1 MPILATSG
9 YVQPDDKHAHA
20 GYLQK
25 PFTTTDLLRRVQAAL
40 ASATVVD

>member
-1 MPILATSG
+1 MPVMTTSG
-9 YVQPDDKHAHA
+9 YVLPEDKQSGA

-25 PFTTTDLLRRVQAAL
+25 PFTSTELLLKVKAAL